1 MRNPL
6 GEKATLFKY
15 NKASSSS
22 HEIDSNNFDVMWMV
36 HMLPSFINLNVSMKL
51 NFDVNVKGAYA
62 P

>member
-1 MRNPL
+1 
-6 GEKATLFKY
+6 
-15 NKASSSS
+15 
-22 HEIDSNNFDVMWMV
+22 MWMV